1 MKVKI
6 LSRSLMYLN
15 DLLSNIFSGYEEMFS
30 VQRPPNK
37 MSNAQNLLWC
47 LKVAELKKELAD
59 RGLPTKGNKSD
70 LLARL
75 EKCLSEQGETIAI
88 LKLLD
93 CQELVPFYF

>member
-1 MKVKI
+1 MHK
-6 LSRSLMYLN
+6 N
-15 DLLSNIFSGYEEMFS
+15 
-30 VQRPPNK
+30 
-37 MSNAQNLLWC
+37 NLLWC

-93 CQELVPFYF
+93 CQQLVLFHF